1 MKISKKAYRS
11 NPHAAKGDDYE
22 PEYLEPVTHTADKM
36 RAAVRDYIAEYSHRC
51 GGDSVEKGETD
62 CDYNATTLSQC
73 PPLIK
78 LVGILA
84 TTTDHP
90 VSKEN
95 CHYSYCNDPY
105 GNETYSQQ
113 IATCCSSD
121 GIVYEPWRVPPT
133 IEALERAIH
142 HANERLDIH
151 GILVFYPVFDKL
163 TNAEKKGRT
172 YKCQATGVYYRSMDD
187 YFRDLV
193 ACHKDVDG
201 YCRKGLRIQKPESE
215 HGAVGG
221 DHSQHIVN
229 AEELGPIYPCTAL
242 AVFKILES
250 FRSSNTSS
258 GGIAESKSMFENT
271 TITIINRSE
280 VLGLPLATML
290 SNQGATVYS
299 IDIDSV
305 LKFEPNGK
313 VRREYATTTVEQCVR
328 KSSVIVSGVPS
339 DAFKVPTS
347 WLSNCSTLI
356 NVATESS
363 NFEEERLCTEAQG
376 VTYVP
381 HVGRVTVAAL
391 EYNLMQLH
399 RNYHLRI

>member
-1 MKISKKAYRS
+1 MVCWTAHARYHRLICCYYNNIQSCTISAMRRRLPPSLPRRMTTISNTTSNFIPSSLSVHATNCLKTVKSRYVIQQMKISEKAYCS
-11 NPHAAKGDDYE
+11 NPHAAKRDDYE

-36 RAAVRDYIAEYSHRC
+36 RASVRDYIAEYSHRC

-62 CDYNATTLSQC
+62 YDHNNAAILSQC
-73 PPLIK
+73 PPPIK

-84 TTTDHP
+84 TTIAHP

-193 ACHKDVDG
+193 AC
-201 YCRKGLRIQKPESE
+201 LRTSE
-215 HGAVGG
+215 
-221 DHSQHIVN
+221 
-229 AEELGPIYPCTAL
+229 
-242 AVFKILES
+242 
-250 FRSSNTSS
+250 
-258 GGIAESKSMFENT
+258 
-271 TITIINRSE
+271 
-280 VLGLPLATML
+280 
-290 SNQGATVYS
+290 
-299 IDIDSV
+299 
-305 LKFEPNGK
+305 
-313 VRREYATTTVEQCVR
+313 
-328 KSSVIVSGVPS
+328 
-339 DAFKVPTS
+339 
-347 WLSNCSTLI
+347 
-356 NVATESS
+356 
-363 NFEEERLCTEAQG
+363 
-376 VTYVP
+376 
-381 HVGRVTVAAL
+381 
-391 EYNLMQLH
+391 
-399 RNYHLRI
+399 